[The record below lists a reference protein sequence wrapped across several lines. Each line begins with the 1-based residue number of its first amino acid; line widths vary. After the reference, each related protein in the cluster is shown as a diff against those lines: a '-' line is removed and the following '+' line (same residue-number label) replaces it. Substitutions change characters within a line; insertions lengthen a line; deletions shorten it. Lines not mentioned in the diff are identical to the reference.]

1 MRIGAAADVRATS
14 IGAGTRS
21 ADVIVHGAQPVVPV
35 TLRAASQAI
44 RRNPGTLPSRVADN
58 LFWLGRYLER
68 GEAVLG
74 LVRAGSASANAGKG
88 NQETTQRLSNQL
100 IAMDAVRWDA
110 SANPGQIFAA
120 AIDDQECTSSV
131 SALLKAARAIGAGS
145 RERISSDFWQ
155 MLDAPFPVDG
165 PFQQRS
171 LILRARFA
179 AFAGL
184 AAEHMGRTAG
194 WRFHDLGRRIER
206 ALNFARLLRA
216 FAADDASANDLTALL
231 ELADVQI
238 SYRQRYATGLA
249 LMPVRDLVGLDPF
262 NPRSISF
269 QANAI
274 REHLDALPR
283 LKDDGM
289 AEPQQAAATGL
300 VALISTLSATML
312 TPEICSDLEVRLY
325 ALSDAIS
332 QRFFLRGSEALRAS
346 GLTLA

>member
-1 MRIGAAADVRATS
+1 MI
-14 IGAGTRS
+14 
-21 ADVIVHGAQPVVPV
+21 
-35 TLRAASQAI
+35 
-44 RRNPGTLPSRVADN
+44 
-58 LFWLGRYLER
+58 
-68 GEAVLG
+68 AV
-74 LVRAGSASANAGKG
+74 
-88 NQETTQRLSNQL
+88 
-100 IAMDAVRWDA
+100 DAVRWKADA
-110 SANPGQIFAA
+110 SPGEIFAA
-120 AIDDQECTSSV
+120 AIDNREGTSSV
-131 SALLKAARAIGAGS
+131 SALLAAARAIGSGS
-145 RERISSDFWQ
+145 RERISPDFWQ
-155 MLDAPFPVDG
+155 MLDAPFPKEG
-165 PFQQRS
+165 SFQQRS
-171 LILRARFA
+171 FILRARFA

-206 ALNFARLLRA
+206 ALNFARLLRT
-216 FAADDASANDLTALL
+216 FATEEASANDLTALL
-231 ELADVQI
+231 ELGDVQI

-312 TPEICSDLEVRLY
+312 TAEVCDELEGRLF

-332 QRFFLRGSEALRAS
+332 ERFFLRGSETLRAS
-346 GLTLA
+346 GMTLA